1 MAGRAPPPV
10 ATQAPPDDIWT
21 KCPSCKEMAFRKE
34 VERNLNVCPKCGY
47 HFRVTVAQRLSIS
60 VDRGTWRELM
70 AEMAIGDPLGFV
82 DSRPYPAR
90 MEQARAKSGRND
102 PGCVG
107 IGKIENRAVA
117 IGVMD
122 FEFMGG
128 SMGVVV
134 GEKLAR
140 LFDIACER
148 RLPVIGV
155 V

>member
-1 MAGRAPPPV
+1 
-10 ATQAPPDDIWT
+10 
-21 KCPSCKEMAFRKE
+21 CKEMAFRKE

-47 HFRVTVAQRLSIS
+47 HFRVTVAQRLSIG

-70 AEMAIGDPLGFV
+70 AE
-82 DSRPYPAR
+82 
-90 MEQARAKSGRND
+90 
-102 PGCVG
+102 
-107 IGKIENRAVA
+107 VA

-140 LFDIACER
+140 LFDLARER
-148 RLPVIGV
+148 KLPVV
-155 V
+155 VFVASGGARMQEGA